1 MLLLKGLSVRLD
13 HECMAVAMPRFSI
26 DSLLMHT
33 AIGCLRLL
41 LGTILGQGLHW
52 LAPAVKIIAAF
63 TAEIGLLMLMVLLLL
78 LLMCSGG
85 HLLLMLL
92 LLLLLLGRCER
103 SHHVGRCS
111 ASDATTTASRG
122 SLLGVVALLLG
133 LVVV

>member
-1 MLLLKGLSVRLD
+1 MHSV
-13 HECMAVAMPRFSI
+13 
-26 DSLLMHT
+26 

-41 LGTILGQGLHW
+41 LGTVLGKGLHW
-52 LAPAVKIIAAF
+52 LAPAVEIVAAF
-63 TAEIGLLMLMVLLLL
+63 AAEIGLLMLMVLLLL
-78 LLMCSGG
+78 LLMCSSG

-92 LLLLLLGRCER
+92 LLLLLGWCER

-111 ASDATTTASRG
+111 ASDATTASRG